1 MKTLYKR
8 NEVEAYIKLKFKN
21 NEQCSEALGISPATF
36 SRNLN
41 RLTLNFIQRLR
52 EVGVPIPYP
61 DERIRLKVSEPDNDY
76 NCCEVAELLKQ
87 ELLSV
92 KAENYDLHKKIDN
105 LEKRKG
111 KKDENT

>member
-21 NEQCSEALGISPATF
+21 NEECSEALGISPATF
-36 SRNLN
+36 SRNLD

-61 DERIRLKVSEPDNDY
+61 DERIHLKVSEPDIDY
-76 NCCEVAELLKQ
+76 NCCEAAILLKQ
-87 ELLSV
+87 ELQSL
-92 KAENYDLHKKIDN
+92 KAENYDLQKKIDI
-105 LEKRKG
+105 LGKQKG
-111 KKDENT
+111 KKDET